1 MLHVEVVED
10 AHRTGR
16 RPGRLH
22 ADAERAVRVA
32 DVIKALGHP
41 LRLRIVALLC
51 SGQAYVG
58 ELARTLGSSQALISQ
73 QLRVLRLHGL
83 VAAARSDGHVY
94 YRLAEPRLRDFIG
107 CIEGM

>member
-1 MLHVEVVED
+1 MLHVEVVEAPQLAD
-10 AHRTGR
+10 R

-22 ADAERAVRVA
+22 ADADRAVRVA

-51 SGQAYVG
+51 SSEAYVG
-58 ELARTLGSSQALISQ
+58 ELARTLGTSQALISQ
-73 QLRVLRLHGL
+73 QLRVLRMHGL
-83 VAAARSDGHVY
+83 VTAERSDGRVY
-94 YRLAEPRLRDFIG
+94 YRLAEPRLQDFIG